1 MKRVVVEKK
10 ILERNEESARKIRE
24 ILQNKG
30 VFALNFM
37 ASPGAGKTTVIEK
50 TIEALKDKYRIS
62 YIDGDLDTD
71 RDASRI
77 KKLGIDVVQ
86 INTSGACHLDADMVL
101 KALEKVS
108 LDCELLIIENVGNLV
123 CPATFDI
130 GAHKNVVILS
140 VPEGDDKVKKYPVMF
155 SVADVVL
162 LNKVDLLKFLDFD
175 VEKVKRELKE
185 INPRADF
192 MELSAIDGYGFDRWL
207 DYLKNLMDKH
217 SLV

>member
-10 ILERNEESARKIRE
+10 ILERNEESAKKIRE
-24 ILQNKG
+24 ILKEKG

-50 TIEALKDKYRIS
+50 TIEALKDNYKIS

-77 KKLGIDVVQ
+77 KKLGVDVVQ

-101 KALEKVS
+101 RALDKVS

-162 LNKVDLLKFLDFD
+162 LNKIDLLGFLDFD
-175 VEKVKRELKE
+175 IEKVRKELKE
-185 INPRADF
+185 VNPMAILI
-192 MELSAIDGYGFDRWL
+192 EVSAKNGFGFDKWIAHVVGML
-207 DYLKNLMDKH
+207 G
-217 SLV
+217 SL

>member
-10 ILERNEESARKIRE
+10 ILERNDESAEKIRQ
-24 ILQNKG
+24 ILRDRG

-50 TIEALKDKYRIS
+50 TIETLKNDYRIS

-77 KKLGIDVVQ
+77 KRLGIDVVQ

-101 KALEKVS
+101 RALNQVS
-108 LDCELLIIENVGNLV
+108 LDCDLLIIENVGNLV

-155 SVADVVL
+155 NVANVVL

-175 VEKVKRELKE
+175 VEKVRKELKE

-192 MELSAIDGYGFDRWL
+192 IEISAKDGYDMDTWFE
-207 DYLKNLMDKH
+207 YLKNLMD
-217 SLV
+217 

>member
-10 ILERNEESARKIRE
+10 ILERNEESAEKISR
-24 ILQNKG
+24 ILKKKG

-37 ASPGAGKTTVIEK
+37 SSPGAGKTTIVEK
-50 TIEALKDKYRIS
+50 TISALKDRYKIS

-71 RDASRI
+71 RDADRI
-77 KKLGIDVVQ
+77 RVLGVDVVQ

-101 KALEKVS
+101 RALDKVD
-108 LDCELLIIENVGNLV
+108 LDCDILIIENVGNLV

-155 SVADVVL
+155 NVADVVL

-185 INPRADF
+185 INP
-192 MELSAIDGYGFDRWL
+192 SAHFIEISATGNYGL
-207 DYLKNLMDKH
+207 DKWFNYLKSVVKR
-217 SLV
+217 

>member
-1 MKRVVVEKK
+1 MKRVVIEKK
-10 ILERNEESARKIRE
+10 ILERNDESAKKIRE
-24 ILQNKG
+24 ILKNKG

-37 ASPGAGKTTVIEK
+37 ASPGAGKTTIIEK
-50 TIEALKDKYRIS
+50 TIEALKDNYRIS

-77 KKLGIDVVQ
+77 KKLGVDVVQ

-101 KALEKVS
+101 KALRHVS
-108 LDCELLIIENVGNLV
+108 LDCDILIIENVGNLV

-130 GAHKNVVILS
+130 GANKNVVILS

-155 SVADVVL
+155 NVADVVL

-175 VEKVKRELKE
+175 VEKVKKELKE
-185 INPRADF
+185 INPYADF
-192 MELSAIDGYGFDRWL
+192 IEISAKEGYGLDRWFE
-207 DYLKNLMDKH
+207 YLKNLIANS
-217 SLV
+217 SLL

>member
-10 ILERNEESARKIRE
+10 ILERNDESAERIRQ
-24 ILQNKG
+24 ILKDKG

-50 TIEALKDKYRIS
+50 TIEALKNDYRIS

-77 KKLGIDVVQ
+77 KRLGIDVVQ

-101 KALEKVS
+101 KALNQVS
-108 LDCELLIIENVGNLV
+108 LDCDLLIIENVGNLV

-140 VPEGDDKVKKYPVMF
+140 VPEGDDKVRKYPVMF
-155 SVADVVL
+155 NVADVVL
-162 LNKVDLLKFLDFD
+162 LNKVDLLKFLDFN
-175 VEKVKRELKE
+175 VEKVKRELRE
-185 INPRADF
+185 INPHADF
-192 MELSAIDGYGFDRWL
+192 IEVSAKTNYGLDEWF
-207 DYLKNLMDKH
+207 DYLKRLVEKH
-217 SLV
+217 RG

>member
-1 MKRVVVEKK
+1 VKRVVVEKK
-10 ILERNEESARKIRE
+10 ILERNDESANRVRKI
-24 ILQNKG
+24 LKDKG
-30 VFALNFM
+30 VFAINIM
-37 ASPGAGKTTVIEK
+37 SSPGAGKTTVVEK
-50 TIEALKDKYRIS
+50 TISALKDQFKVS

-77 KKLGIDVVQ
+77 RELGVDVVQ

-101 KALEKVS
+101 KALDKVF
-108 LDCELLIIENVGNLV
+108 LDCDLLVIENVGNLV

-130 GAHKNVVILS
+130 GSHKNVVILS

-155 SVADVVL
+155 SVANVVL

-185 INPRADF
+185 VNPRADF
-192 MELSAIDGYGFDRWL
+192 LEISATTGYGMDEWIK
-207 DYLKNLMDKH
+207 YLK
-217 SLV
+217 STIGRAY